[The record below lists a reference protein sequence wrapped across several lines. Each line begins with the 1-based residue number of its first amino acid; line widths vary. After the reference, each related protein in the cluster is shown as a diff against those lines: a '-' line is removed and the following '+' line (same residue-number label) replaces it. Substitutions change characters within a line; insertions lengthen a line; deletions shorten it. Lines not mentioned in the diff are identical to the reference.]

1 MTFSDEQKKTMREVV
16 KYNASRKYFG
26 AWSPRELHYTYSI
39 LLRNS
44 DIESMSLRIGKLSE
58 DTICNA
64 LWNEMS
70 YNPLRWGTK
79 SPFVFDGKNSLYD
92 FCEKEIESEDEETIK
107 TLSELQNALSEFN
120 KNVHKY
126 DLDFFKNGQLKDSI
140 LKIKLNMISTSVGEQ
155 KLKANL
161 VYNILACLVRSINA
175 VCKQNL
181 KDFDRKKY
189 FEQIAEVI
197 AARHPTLH
205 RNKEPLTAILQ
216 QQTINIQNV
225 QPSVSTKSFK
235 EILETKAKLES
246 AIYDITNE
254 ISIIQSHIN
263 TLNNEYENP
272 GDTSAENA
280 RLNKQTAMLQE
291 YEDKLD
297 KIKKILNT
305 SYEYN
310 K

>member
-1 MTFSDEQKKTMREVV
+1 MTFSDEQKKIMREVV

-26 AWSPRELHYTYSI
+26 VWSPSKLYDTYSKV
-39 LLRNS
+39 LRGYSTNPT
-44 DIESMSLRIGKLSE
+44 SLTIGVLSE
-58 DTICNA
+58 DAICNA

-92 FCEKEIESEDEETIK
+92 FCKKEIESEDEETAEI
-107 TLSELQNALSEFN
+107 LSGLYAALSAFN

-126 DLDFFKNGQLKDSI
+126 DIDFFKNGQLKDTIVEISLSSSEQQPKAHLAYDI
-140 LKIKLNMISTSVGEQ
+140 L
-155 KLKANL
+155 ANL
-161 VYNILACLVRSINA
+161 VSSINA

-197 AARHPTLH
+197 VVRHPTLR

-216 QQTINIQNV
+216 QQTIDIKNA
-225 QPSVSTKSFK
+225 QPIVPTKSFK

-280 RLNKQTAMLQE
+280 RLNKQTAVLQE